1 MLVGQRRDN
10 DTATGRQRIV
20 TIYALR
26 WIRGIRDANV
36 MRVAADVSDLV
47 RHTHWMD
54 RRPQRCTRGHWLLP
68 GHMIVDTIP
77 CSCGEHITWEC
88 ECSAITYGPALAEGC
103 SLLDGP
109 AQIR

>member
-1 MLVGQRRDN
+1 MGGN

-20 TIYALR
+20 TIYAPP
-26 WIRGIRDANV
+26 WIREIRDANV
-36 MRVAADVSDLV
+36 MHVTSDVSDPV
-47 RHTHWMD
+47 RRSHTHWMD
-54 RRPQRCTRGHWLLP
+54 IPPQRCTRGHWLLA
-68 GHMIVDTIP
+68 GHMIVYTIP

-109 AQIR
+109 AQVRE

>member
-1 MLVGQRRDN
+1 MGGN

-20 TIYALR
+20 TIYAPP
-26 WIRGIRDANV
+26 WIRENRDANV
-36 MRVAADVSDLV
+36 MRVAGDVSDPV
-47 RHTHWMD
+47 RCSHTDWMD
-54 RRPQRCTRGHWLLP
+54 RPPRRCTRGHWLLP
-68 GHMIVDTIP
+68 GHMIVNTIP

-109 AQIR
+109 ARVR